1 MFMISYAALFD
12 RLPDRIWLGLV
23 STEKET
29 EATEHAQ
36 DPNLS
41 RAGLAKSLVYGTAP
55 IEF

>member
-1 MFMISYAALFD
+1 MISYAALFG
-12 RLPDRIWLGLV
+12 RLPDRIWLGFV

-41 RAGLAKSLVYGTAP
+41 RTGLAKSLVYGTAP